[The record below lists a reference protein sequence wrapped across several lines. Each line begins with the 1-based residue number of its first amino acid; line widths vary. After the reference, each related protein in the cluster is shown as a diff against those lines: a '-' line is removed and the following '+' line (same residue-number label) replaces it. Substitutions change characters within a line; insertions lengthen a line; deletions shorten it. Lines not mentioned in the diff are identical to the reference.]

1 MKTLNKEKL
10 IKQYIEKNDLK
21 SNEMY
26 YEYFDIAKYK
36 LKDSKNPLN
45 DFIKKFLNDYLLI
58 NFNFNSYEE
67 LINNIKDF
75 NIGYL
80 ASDDIDIY
88 YYGMMT
94 SYEVFGSWLDLNE
107 RNELSI
113 VETIQQAQNNA
124 YYDLYDA
131 IMNDLMKFLNKKN
144 ISALKKSK

>member
-1 MKTLNKEKL
+1 MKTLNKEEL

-26 YEYFDIAKYK
+26 YDYFDIAKYK
-36 LKDSKNPLN
+36 LKDSKNPLD

-67 LINNIKDF
+67 LINNTKDF

-88 YYGMMT
+88 YYRMMT

-131 IMNDLMKFLNKKN
+131 IMNDFMKFLNKKN
-144 ISALKKSK
+144 KSALKKSK

>member
-1 MKTLNKEKL
+1 MKTLNKEEL

-26 YEYFDIAKYK
+26 YDFFDIAKYK
-36 LKDSKNPLN
+36 LKDSKNPLD
-45 DFIKKFLNDYLLI
+45 DFIERFFNDYLFI

-75 NIGYL
+75 DIGYL

-131 IMNDLMKFLNKKN
+131 IMSDFMKFLNKKN
-144 ISALKKSK
+144 KSALKKSK

>member
-26 YEYFDIAKYK
+26 YDYFDIAKYK
-36 LKDSKNPLN
+36 IKDSRKPLD
-45 DFIKKFLNDYLLI
+45 DFIDKFLNDYLLI
-58 NFNFNSYEE
+58 NFNFNSYED
-67 LINNIKDF
+67 LINDIKDF
-75 NIGYL
+75 DISQVAGWEV
-80 ASDDIDIY
+80 DDFY
-88 YYGMMT
+88 NKLM
-94 SYEVFGSWLDLNE
+94 SCYEVFDAWLDINE

-131 IMNDLMKFLNKKN
+131 IMSDFMKFLNKKN
-144 ISALKKSK
+144 KSALKKSK

>member
-1 MKTLNKEKL
+1 MKTLNKEEL

-26 YEYFDIAKYK
+26 YDYFDIAKYK
-36 LKDSKNPLN
+36 LKDSKNPLD

-58 NFNFNSYEE
+58 NFNFNTYEE

-88 YYGMMT
+88 YYSMMT
-94 SYEVFGSWLDLNE
+94 SYEVFGAWLDLNE

-124 YYDLYDA
+124 YYDLYEA

-144 ISALKKSK
+144 KSALKKSK

>member
-1 MKTLNKEKL
+1 MKTLNKEEL

-45 DFIKKFLNDYLLI
+45 DFIKKFFNDYLLI

-88 YYGMMT
+88 YYSMMT
-94 SYEVFGSWLDLNE
+94 SYEVFGAWLDLNE
-107 RNELSI
+107 RNEFSI
-113 VETIQQAQNNA
+113 VETIQQAQNDA

-131 IMNDLMKFLNKKN
+131 IMNDFMKFLNKKN
-144 ISALKKSK
+144 KSALKKGK

>member
-88 YYGMMT
+88 YYSMMT
-94 SYEVFGSWLDLNE
+94 SYEVFGAWLDLNE

>member
-1 MKTLNKEKL
+1 MKTLNKEEI
-10 IKQYIEKNDLK
+10 IKQYSEKNDLK

-26 YEYFDIAKYK
+26 YDYFDIAKYK
-36 LKDSKNPLN
+36 LKDSKNPLD

-75 NIGYL
+75 DIGYL

-113 VETIQQAQNNA
+113 VETIQQAQNDA

-131 IMNDLMKFLNKKN
+131 IMNDFMKFLNKKN
-144 ISALKKSK
+144 KSALKKSK

>member
-1 MKTLNKEKL
+1 MKTLNKEEI
-10 IKQYIEKNDLK
+10 IKEYIEKNDLK
-21 SNEMY
+21 NNEMY
-26 YEYFDIAKYK
+26 YEYFNISKYK
-36 LKDSKNPLN
+36 LKDSQNPLD

-58 NFNFNSYEE
+58 NFNFNSYKE
-67 LINNIKDF
+67 LINNIKNF

-88 YYGMMT
+88 YYRMMT
-94 SYEVFGSWLDLNE
+94 SYEVFDDWLDLNE

-131 IMNDLMKFLNKKN
+131 IMNDFIKFLNKKN
-144 ISALKKSK
+144 KSVLKKSK

>member
-1 MKTLNKEKL
+1 MKTLNKEEL

-26 YEYFDIAKYK
+26 YDYFDIAKYK
-36 LKDSKNPLN
+36 LKDSKNPLD

-58 NFNFNSYEE
+58 NFNFNTYEE

-88 YYGMMT
+88 YYSMMT
-94 SYEVFGSWLDLNE
+94 SYEVFGAWLDLNE

-131 IMNDLMKFLNKKN
+131 IMNDFMKFLNKKN
-144 ISALKKSK
+144 KSALKKSK